1 METVATDILIK
12 EVKSKS
18 QFDDFI
24 DLPFELYED
33 DEAWVPPLKFD
44 FKKYIVGE
52 NNYLNQSGP
61 NTRIVAYR
69 DKKIVGRLLV
79 GINEKL
85 NKAKGIKEGYISLF
99 ESIDDKEVAFALLSF
114 AENWLGERGMD
125 LIKGPLSLPGGDD
138 NRGFLLDN
146 FHDPTLIMNTYN
158 KKYYNDLFL
167 SYGFEKYLD
176 CYAYKSYIHND
187 NIERYERLVP
197 YAMKRY
203 GFRIDKLDLKN
214 MDSEMKDIKSI
225 IDRAMPKEWDDF
237 IPPNEE
243 EIDLIAKQ
251 LIPFADDDLIYIA
264 RTNKGE
270 PIGFNISL
278 PDYNQ
283 VLKKLK
289 GKLLPFGILKFPYYK
304 KKIDRIRFFVLFVV
318 PEYRKKGVPSAI
330 YLKSYI
336 KAKEKGYVF
345 GEGST
350 IWEYNKD
357 MILDIEKYGGILYKT
372 YRIYKKSIV

>member
-1 METVATDILIK
+1 METVVTDILIK
-12 EVKSKS
+12 EVESKS
-18 QFDDFI
+18 HFDNFI
-24 DLPFELYED
+24 DLPFELYDD
-33 DEAWVPPLKFD
+33 DESWVPPLKSD
-44 FKKYIVGE
+44 FKKYIIGK

-69 DKKIVGRLLV
+69 DNKIVGRLLV

-85 NKAKGIKEGYISLF
+85 NKAKAIKEGYISLF
-99 ESIDDKEVAFALLSF
+99 ESIDNKEVAFALLSF
-114 AENWLGERGMD
+114 AESWLGERGIG
-125 LIKGPLSLPGGDD
+125 LIKGPLSLPGGED
-138 NRGFLLDN
+138 NRGFLIDN
-146 FHDPTLIMNTYN
+146 FNDPTLIMNIYN

-176 CYAYKSYIHND
+176 CYAYKSNIHNE

-203 GFRIDKLDLKN
+203 GFRVDKLDLKN

-264 RTNKGE
+264 RTNEGE

-289 GKLLPFGILKFPYYK
+289 GKLLPFGILKFSYYK
-304 KKIDRIRFFVLFVV
+304 RKIDRFRFFVLFVV
-318 PEYRKKGVPSAI
+318 PEYRKKGVQSAI

-336 KAKEKGYVF
+336 KAKEKRYVF

>member
-1 METVATDILIK
+1 MEAVASHILIK
-12 EVKSKS
+12 VLETK
-18 QFDDFI
+18 QEIRDFI
-24 DLPFELYED
+24 DLPFTLYRD
-33 DEAWVPPLKFD
+33 DDSWVPPLKSD
-44 FKKYIVGE
+44 FKKYIMGD

-61 NTRIVAYR
+61 SSKIVAYK
-69 DKKIVGRLLV
+69 DGKPVGRLLV
-79 GINEKL
+79 GINEMI
-85 NKAKGIKEGYISLF
+85 NEAKGLKEGYISLY
-99 ESIDDKEVAFALLSF
+99 ESIDDENVAFSLLQY
-114 AENWLGERGMD
+114 AEEWLKNRGIELM
-125 LIKGPLSLPGGDD
+125 KGPLSLPGGDD

-146 FHDPTLIMNTYN
+146 FEDPTLIMNMYN
-158 KKYYNDLFL
+158 KKYYNDLFVA
-167 SYGFEKYLD
+167 YGFDKYFD
-176 CYAYKSYIHND
+176 CYAYKSDINNE
-187 NIERYERLVP
+187 NIDRYERLVP
-197 YAMKRY
+197 YAMKKY

-214 MDSEMKDIKSI
+214 IKSEMKDIKKI
-225 IDRAMPKEWDDF
+225 IDQAMPEEWDDF
-237 IPPNEE
+237 IPPNGE

-251 LIPFADDDLIYIA
+251 IVPFADEDLIYIA
-264 RTNKGE
+264 RTIEGQ

-289 GKLLPFGILKFPYYK
+289 GRILPFGIVKYLYYK

-318 PEYRKKGVPSAI
+318 PEYRKKGVPSSI
-330 YLKSYI
+330 YLMSYK

-372 YRIYKKSIV
+372 YRIYKKELI